1 MGTCSTPGV
10 TRASMCWDNARVIWE
25 MQIVGLVS
33 GVLQNM
39 LRISVNTPFPR
50 KFIFRIVT
58 SVTTFTPMEFP
69 LLLLLPQNSTWV
81 ICNVPTGNYLIK

>member
-1 MGTCSTPGV
+1 
-10 TRASMCWDNARVIWE
+10 MCWDNARVIWE
-25 MQIVGLVS
+25 MQIAWLVS

-69 LLLLLPQNSTWV
+69 FLLLLPQVSAPFFNHEKKITFFADDVMCVS
-81 ICNVPTGNYLIK
+81 YFFD